1 MGEKKV
7 VLFFAGIFLLT
18 QILGLYIGNEYIQLI
33 KAGEAE
39 PFFEN
44 PESVENSV
52 ILLIYMLL
60 MTALVLLIIKYRIAL
75 IRALEAVAIFV
86 ASAWTFDFL
95 FPVVIY
101 FIPVSLILASALTAW
116 KILRPSVLNQN
127 LALIFSIAGVGAIL
141 GASLGVFPVLVFIAC
156 IAIYDFISVFL
167 TKHMVY
173 IAKEITKTP
182 TAFTVAFPYK
192 FEKPKKVI
200 LKEKKMKKKIHVFQL
215 GGGDIALP
223 LIFSV
228 SVLKSFGLIQAIFSV
243 FGALLF
249 LSILVY
255 YVTKR
260 PGTALPGIPWI
271 SCGMLTFFIISLAF

>member
-1 MGEKKV
+1 MEGKKV

-33 KAGEAE
+33 KTGEAE
-39 PFFEN
+39 PAFEN
-44 PESVENSV
+44 PESVENS
-52 ILLIYMLL
+52 ILLIFYMLL
-60 MTALVLLIIKYRIAL
+60 MTGLIILIIKYRKTL
-75 IRALEAVAIFV
+75 IRVLEAVAVFF
-86 ASAWTFDFL
+86 ASMITFDFL
-95 FPVVIY
+95 FPVVIL
-101 FIPVSLILASALTAW
+101 FVPVSLILAFILTTW

-127 LALIFSIAGVGAIL
+127 LAIIFSVAGAGAVI
-141 GASLGVFPVLVFIAC
+141 GASLGVLPVLVFIAL

-182 TAFTVAFPYK
+182 TAFTAAFPYK
-192 FEKPKKVI
+192 FEKPKKIVVKGRKI
-200 LKEKKMKKKIHVFQL
+200 TKKFHVFQL

-228 SVLKSFGLIQAIFSV
+228 SVLRSFGLTQAIFSV
-243 FGALLF
+243 VGASIS

-255 YVTKR
+255 YATKK
-260 PGTALPGIPWI
+260 PGKALPGIPWI
-271 SCGMLTFFIISLAF
+271 SCGMLSFFIISMLI

>member
-1 MGEKKV
+1 MEGKKV

-39 PFFEN
+39 PAFEN
-44 PESVENSV
+44 PESVENS
-52 ILLIYMLL
+52 ILLIFYMLL
-60 MTALVLLIIKYRIAL
+60 MTGLIILIIKYRKTL
-75 IRALEAVAIFV
+75 IRVLEAVAVFF
-86 ASAWTFDFL
+86 ASMITFDFL
-95 FPVVIY
+95 FPVVIL
-101 FIPVSLILASALTAW
+101 FVPVSLILAFILTAW

-127 LALIFSIAGVGAIL
+127 LAIIFSIAGAGAVI
-141 GASLGVFPVLVFIAC
+141 GASLGVLPVLVFIAL

-182 TAFTVAFPYK
+182 TAFTAAFPYK
-192 FEKPKKVI
+192 FEKPKKVAVRGRKI
-200 LKEKKMKKKIHVFQL
+200 TKKFHVFQL

-228 SVLKSFGLIQAIFSV
+228 SVLRSFGLIQAIFSMI
-243 FGALLF
+243 GALIF
-249 LSILVY
+249 LSILIY
-255 YVTKR
+255 YVTKK
-260 PGTALPGIPWI
+260 PGMALPGIPWI
-271 SCGMLTFFIISLAF
+271 SCGMLSFFIISMLI